1 MRGLAGEKLDIVKV
15 MSSSGSKSMSSTT
28 LTASQFWRLE
38 PEGIVIGSRLVM
50 SPVPAS
56 IYEGVCVYVTV
67 CDNVTKLHTSFSTK
81 CQGHINWCFE
91 LICSSSSTILNTKVE
106 NTR

>member
-28 LTASQFWRLE
+28 VTASQFPRLG

-50 SPVPAS
+50 SSAPAGMRDS
-56 IYEGVCVYVTV
+56 V
-67 CDNVTKLHTSFSTK
+67 CDCL
-81 CQGHINWCFE
+81 
-91 LICSSSSTILNTKVE
+91 
-106 NTR
+106 